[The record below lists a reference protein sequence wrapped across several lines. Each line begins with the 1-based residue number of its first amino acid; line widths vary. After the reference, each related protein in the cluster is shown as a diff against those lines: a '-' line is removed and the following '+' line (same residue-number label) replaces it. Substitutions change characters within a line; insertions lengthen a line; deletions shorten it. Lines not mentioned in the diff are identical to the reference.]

1 MKYERTTGTG
11 PDEPISAA
19 YTVRHE
25 YYTDGSLTG
34 TYEEV
39 RSGMVGEK
47 ISKDLIELRPTYQE
61 VTYTYKSTSPDEI
74 TLVAGQTDS
83 DSQEF
88 VLTYE
93 RTTGGESDEPT
104 EPGTKPTEPGTEP
117 TEPGTKPTEPNTKPS
132 KSTPTDDVPAT
143 GDDVDLTLWLALMGG
158 SGIGIIVV
166 LAMFKMRHKGKRRK
180 R

>member
-1 MKYERTTGTG
+1 MTT
-11 PDEPISAA
+11 
-19 YTVRHE
+19 RKN
-25 YYTDGSLTG
+25 
-34 TYEEV
+34 EED
-39 RSGMVGEK
+39 S
-47 ISKDLIELRPTYQE
+47 IELRPTYQE

-93 RTTGGESDEPT
+93 RTTRGESD
-104 EPGTKPTEPGTEP
+104 EP

-143 GDDVDLTLWLALMGG
+143 GDDADLTLWLALMGG